1 MFKKVKGRRRA
12 ATSRLLEQESR
23 TAPQAEGPS
32 EEPINQEE
40 PEFQDAEVGD
50 EPPVESPIQYNTNNK
65 ETARCNAR
73 HEKKYGL
80 RVQRGV
86 ALSGKK

>member
-1 MFKKVKGRRRA
+1 VAEFNFAGAQHMFKKVKGRRRA

-40 PEFQDAEVGD
+40 PEFQE
-50 EPPVESPIQYNTNNK
+50 E
-65 ETARCNAR
+65 
-73 HEKKYGL
+73 
-80 RVQRGV
+80 QRL
-86 ALSGKK
+86 AMSHRWNRRASL